1 MTTYLVHRMLQ
12 MLVVIVGVILLL
24 FVALYLVPSDPAQTL
39 VGQRPVPTEFREA
52 LAERYGLDEP
62 LPTQIRRYL
71 SNVVRLDFGESVISG
86 RPIRDVIFERAPVSA
101 RLAGAGAVFLVVL
114 GIGSGI
120 VSAARRNSIV
130 DGSVTLA
137 AIVLVSIPVFVLGV
151 LLQVFVALKTKS
163 VLGLPVTGLDAG
175 LKSYLLPGFT
185 LAAASIAYVSR
196 VQRATMVE
204 TLQADYVRTARSKGL
219 RERRVLMHHA
229 WRNSLIPVVTSL
241 GIDIGA
247 FLGGAILT
255 ETVFNINGLGRT
267 LALAVTQGDN
277 QVVIAIG
284 TFTVFV
290 YLAINLV
297 IDLSYAVLDP
307 RIRLGGR
314 AAA

>member
-62 LPTQIRRYL
+62 LPTQIGRYL
-71 SNVVRLDFGESVISG
+71 SNIVRLDFGESVISG

>member
-1 MTTYLVHRMLQ
+1 

-62 LPTQIRRYL
+62 LPTQIGRYL
-71 SNVVRLDFGESVISG
+71 SNIVRLDFGESVISG